1 MCAQLNYMV
10 MPGLKQTRSKA
21 RPMVAVKI
29 ERDIVLKCVCEHF
42 NVSIDDLKKIS
53 RKREV
58 VYKRQMAMYFMVNY
72 TTDTYLEI
80 GQFFGKD
87 HTTVIYGKD
96 LVREQIELDDNVK
109 NDIEAI
115 KVRIVEAYY

>member
-1 MCAQLNYMV
+1 MV
-10 MPGLKQTRSKA
+10 VPGLKQTRSKA

-29 ERDIVLKCVCEHF
+29 ERDIIIKCVCDHF
-42 NVSIDDLKKIS
+42 GICIDDIKKIT

-58 VYKRQMAMYFMVNY
+58 VYKRQMAMYFLVNY
-72 TTDTYLEI
+72 TTETYLEI

-96 LVREQIELDDNVK
+96 MVRNQIELDESVK
-109 NDIEAI
+109 KDIEAI
-115 KVRIVEAYY
+115 KARIVEAYY